1 MHQLASMQAMTG
13 TNHAAL
19 SSYGKEMPRLADA
32 TFQGPASGGLN
43 VAEQSG
49 GSAASGITFA

>member
-1 MHQLASMQAMTG
+1 MQAMTG

-43 VAEQSG
+43 VAEQPG
-49 GSAASGITFA
+49 GSAVSGSTFA